1 MYGRHGIENNRNL
14 SARAKVLADRLT
26 ALKAE
31 RASYARDVALLRGA
45 PHPDM
50 VEEAARRVLGFAYPN
65 STLVQIKP

>member
-31 RASYARDVALLRGA
+31 RDAYARDVALLRGA

-65 STLVQIKP
+65 SRLFQIQP